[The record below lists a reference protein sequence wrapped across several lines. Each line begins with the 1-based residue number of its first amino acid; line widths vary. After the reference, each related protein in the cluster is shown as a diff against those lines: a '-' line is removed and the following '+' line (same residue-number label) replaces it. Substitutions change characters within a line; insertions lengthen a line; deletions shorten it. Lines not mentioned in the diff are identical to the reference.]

1 MRVEGVRSKPGIRSI
16 WDGLTYVGRNRIV
29 AGAMLSDLSAT
40 VLAMPF
46 AILPA
51 LNSLRFGGSPSTLG
65 LLNAA
70 PAVGGVLAMS
80 LSGPVGRSVRKGV
93 WLLVAGA
100 LWGAALTCLGL
111 TGRLWVALAVLAVAG
126 AADATAVVLRGAI
139 VQSSIPDEFRGRTT
153 SIDFVVGAG
162 GPHLGNFAAVSWPPP
177 PHRRSARS
185 PAVCRASWPSHS
197 SHSVFPPC
205 AVSDRRPRQRRPVGT
220 VARRVCR
227 SAIRH
232 DRRPPAAPTV
242 NEPDQSMEV
251 LVHDGCT
258 HVRPAPR
265 HDRASGMVKILVG
278 NDFDEVL
285 RTRPASGWWNQRVT
299 WFAEDGDL
307 VILPARPEESF
318 LRYVTGMTGTR
329 RSSLRVLVPPAEEG
343 RPDTLSGSCLVDE
356 EFLGQIRSAL
366 AGRPVTGIVPLWPS
380 ASIARLARALGVPEA
395 LAGREF
401 AEQGGGA
408 LLNSKTAFR
417 AIAAGVG
424 VGLPCGRVCADRD
437 GTVDAVLEL
446 VGAGH
451 IAMLKKDYMSGGAG
465 NEIVSPVPGV
475 SPVGAKNVVVAADE
489 AAVVR
494 YVEDRWDW
502 LTDGG
507 RHQFVVERYHPG
519 SVACFAEFLITDDG
533 IEFGAHGEM
542 LSEPVTTKQIIP
554 PPAFSGQVLDDL
566 TDQGRRL
573 CEPLRAMGYR
583 GGSARTRSSPRTA
596 NCSSPSTTDASRGPP
611 TSTASSGRRSWAVTS

>member
-1 MRVEGVRSKPGIRSI
+1 
-16 WDGLTYVGRNRIV
+16 
-29 AGAMLSDLSAT
+29 
-40 VLAMPF
+40 
-46 AILPA
+46 
-51 LNSLRFGGSPSTLG
+51 
-65 LLNAA
+65 
-70 PAVGGVLAMS
+70 
-80 LSGPVGRSVRKGV
+80 
-93 WLLVAGA
+93 
-100 LWGAALTCLGL
+100 
-111 TGRLWVALAVLAVAG
+111 
-126 AADATAVVLRGAI
+126 
-139 VQSSIPDEFRGRTT
+139 
-153 SIDFVVGAG
+153 
-162 GPHLGNFAAVSWPPP
+162 
-177 PHRRSARS
+177 
-185 PAVCRASWPSHS
+185 
-197 SHSVFPPC
+197 
-205 AVSDRRPRQRRPVGT
+205 
-220 VARRVCR
+220 
-227 SAIRH
+227 
-232 DRRPPAAPTV
+232 
-242 NEPDQSMEV
+242 
-251 LVHDGCT
+251 
-258 HVRPAPR
+258 
-265 HDRASGMVKILVG
+265 MVKILVG

-329 RSSLRVLVPPAEEG
+329 RSSLCVLVPPAEEG

-356 EFLGQIRSAL
+356 EFLGRIRSAL

-583 GGSARTRSSPRTA
+583 GRLSADAIVTPDGELLFTEYNGRITGSTHVYSVFGEKIVGGDFMKDRVLFEGFWPKGWSVPSFDEAVRRLTEAGLVYDRGSRTGVIISSAFDRRDDTLLHCVVAESLSEARTVEERLAGLFAAR
-596 NCSSPSTTDASRGPP
+596 
-611 TSTASSGRRSWAVTS
+611 